1 MKKLTKF
8 SLLGL
13 ALSLCV
19 GAAAISGSKSPSKVV
34 ADDGGLEFVMT
45 NDSTCSDTMYYS
57 REGSDFQYL
66 DWTTLNKNNTSH
78 FDIPGAVTNNYTV
91 GEDDSNKLYNYCY
104 RPFFIYPRYKGTGYM
119 EAKKRYVID
128 VTFSL
133 SLTKTASAG
142 SAYAHAELFFLGN
155 GNGKPTPVLTNNRFE
170 TPTNHNQNYTNSY
183 GSASNT
189 NKSIGCYTKTVN
201 SAVVATKQLSIT
213 FDNETTSPQVVR
225 YQLGLFV
232 GNNYASS
239 EPHRA
244 SAVVSY
250 TINSVTKYDV
260 VAENAGNAYLSIDEA
275 VDAAASGSTVN
286 VISDCNWSIDQNES
300 TYLAK
305 DLTINLNGHTVSMTQ
320 YNDGIG
326 VKNNSTITINGGGG
340 TLRNNANDNQYAQPL
355 LLVKAGSTMNV
366 SNVTLSKPNGT
377 HGVVEVYGTFT
388 ADSTVTIST
397 NSSYNN
403 GCGVLVYGTSATA
416 TLTGTS
422 VSTRQTAIL
431 VQQGGTF
438 KSNGATIT
446 STSYYAIETD
456 SCVSYSNSVYVYG
469 ATTLSYG
476 GSATAHIYLSAT
488 GNNDK
493 VYATV
498 DDITFLTKAVTV
510 RLSSNV
516 AEGTTVVS
524 SDKNGNV
531 SIVSSPATGY
541 QYARSGNDI
550 IYQRIKYTVSFN
562 SNGGSGSIAQRSIA
576 YGETTNLP
584 ACSFTAPT
592 GKKFLKWNTKANG
605 TGVSKNPGDTYQP
618 TANVTFYAIWVNTAK
633 SQIEALNTT
642 TDLYYRYHWYD
653 NGTFSYSNVAMRFGA
668 LMSKALWDDLATE
681 FTITGYGVVV
691 STLDYV
697 EGQGETLISLYWD
710 DDDGVDNFYKSKAQK
725 ATPSLATAEQKG
737 ELTGDYYIWNVF
749 YNIPTSNLTTLYVA
763 RAYIETTTQ
772 TIFLD
777 QIETSAAK
785 NAHDMIEA
793 GTPVGTADGSLKNL
807 ADMYN

>member
-13 ALSLCV
+13 ALSLCIGSAV
-19 GAAAISGSKSPSKVV
+19 VTTTNKEYVATVADAANPTMVFETDSTNEDPKVYSQSGSDLSYLPFSS
-34 ADDGGLEFVMT
+34 MT
-45 NDSTCSDTMYYS
+45 TDTTPDNFDVLTGTTFTV
-57 REGSDFQYL
+57 REKTG
-66 DWTTLNKNNTSH
+66 
-78 FDIPGAVTNNYTV
+78 
-91 GEDDSNKLYNYCY
+91 NKLYNYIY
-104 RPFFIYPRYKGTGYM
+104 QSFFIYSLVPAKTRYHY
-119 EAKKRYVID
+119 EL
-128 VTFSL
+128 SLQL
-133 SLTKTASAG
+133 SLTKNASAG
-142 SAYAHAELFFLGN
+142 AAAARAELFKLGV
-155 GNGKPTPVLTNNRFE
+155 GNDPSNHLLPSLINNRFDTTQTE
-170 TPTNHNQNYTNSY
+170 SATGSVINNCTTSNNSVGMMISGY
-183 GSASNT
+183 NR
-189 NKSIGCYTKTVN
+189 TVN
-201 SAVVATKQLSIT
+201 TTLNLT
-213 FDNETTSPQVVR
+213 YNGDNYVDSEQVVR

-232 GNNYASS
+232 GCNYASS
-239 EPHRA
+239 YNHQTE
-244 SAVVSY
+244 AV
-250 TINSVTKYDV
+250 ISVTSKTVTSYPLTATV
-260 VAENAGNAYLSIDEA
+260 TSGGNVTSYLTLDEA
-275 VDAAASGSTVN
+275 VEAAPAGSTVN
-286 VISDCNWSIDQNES
+286 VISDCNWTTDQNES
-300 TYLAK
+300 NYLAK
-305 DLTINLNGHTVSMTQ
+305 NLTINLNGHTVSMAE

-355 LLVKAGSTMNV
+355 LLIKAGSTMNV
-366 SNVTLSKPNGT
+366 SNVTLSKPNGS
-377 HGVVEVYGTFT
+377 HGVVEVYGAFT

-397 NSSYNN
+397 NSAYLN

-422 VSTRQTAIL
+422 VSTRQSAIL

-446 STSYYAIETD
+446 STYYYAIETD
-456 SCVSYSNSVYVYG
+456 NCVSYSNSVYVYG

-476 GSATAHIYLSAT
+476 GSATAHIYLSST

-493 VYATV
+493 VYATANGK
-498 DDITFLTKAVTV
+498 TFLTKAVTV

-524 SDKNGNV
+524 SDKNEKV

-541 QYARSGNDI
+541 EYARSGDDI

-562 SNGGSGSIAQRSIA
+562 SNGGSGSIASRSIA
-576 YGETTNLP
+576 YGETTTLP
-584 ACSFTAPT
+584 ACSFTAPA

-668 LMSKALWDDLATE
+668 LMSKALWDELATE

-710 DDDGVDNFYKSKAQK
+710 EDDGVDNFYKSKAQK

-785 NAHDMIEA
+785 NAYNMIQA

>member
-1 MKKLTKF
+1 MKKFIKPCF
-8 SLLGL
+8 FAL

-19 GAAAISGSKSPSKVV
+19 GTAAISGNKSPSRVV

-45 NDSTCSDTMYYS
+45 NDSTCSDTMFYS

-78 FDIPGAVTNNYTV
+78 FSIPGATTNNYTV
-91 GEDDSNKLYNYCY
+91 SEDSSNKMYNYCY
-104 RPFFIYPRYKGTGYM
+104 RPFFIYPRFKGTGYM

-128 VTFSL
+128 VTFNL
-133 SLTKTASAG
+133 SLTKTASGGA
-142 SAYAHAELFFLGN
+142 AYAHAELFFLGN
-155 GNGKPTPVLTNNRFE
+155 GNGQPTPVLTNNRFE
-170 TPTNHNQNYTNSY
+170 TPTEHNQNYTNSY

-189 NKSIGCYTKTVN
+189 NKSIGCYTKIVN

-213 FDNETTSPQVVR
+213 FDNETTAPQVVR

-232 GNNYASS
+232 GCNYGSS
-239 EPHRA
+239 YAHQA

-275 VDAAASGSTVN
+275 IDAAASGSTVN
-286 VISDCNWSIDQNES
+286 VLSDCNWSIDQNES

-305 DLTINLNGHTVSMTQ
+305 NLTINLNGHTVSMTQ

-355 LLVKAGSTMNV
+355 LLVKAGSTMIV
-366 SNVTLSKPNGT
+366 SNVTLSKPNGS

-397 NSSYNN
+397 NSSYLN
-403 GCGVLVYGTSATA
+403 GCGVLVYGTSATV

-422 VSTRQTAIL
+422 VSTRQSAIL

-446 STSYYAIETD
+446 STNYYAIETD

-493 VYATV
+493 VYATANGK
-498 DDITFLTKAVTV
+498 TFLTKAVTV

-524 SDKNGNV
+524 SDKNGKI
-531 SIVSSPATGY
+531 SITNTPATGFE
-541 QYARSGNDI
+541 YATVDGDI
-550 IYQRIKYTVSFN
+550 VYRKKTCTIYFSK
-562 SNGGSGSIAQRSIA
+562 NGGTGSMSSVALA
-576 YGETTNLP
+576 YGTNYVVP
-584 ACSFTAPT
+584 DCSFTAPA
-592 GKKFLKWNTKANG
+592 GKKFLEWNTNSGGAGN
-605 TGVSKNPGDTYQP
+605 SFAPGDSLNITYGM
-618 TANVTFYAIWVNTAK
+618 TLNAIWVDTAQTK
-633 SQIEALNTT
+633 ISNEQST
-642 TDLYYRYHWYD
+642 TDLYYRYHKYD

-668 LMSKALWDDLATE
+668 LMSKALWDELATE
-681 FTITGYGVVV
+681 TTIQGYGVLISPEVHINANPV
-691 STLDYV
+691 SLYYNQASTDSYV
-697 EGQGETLISLYWD
+697 EDYY
-710 DDDGVDNFYKSKAQK
+710 VPKAQK
-725 ATPSLATAEQKG
+725 AVPSLATDTQKG
-737 ELTGDYYIWNVF
+737 ELVGDYYIWNLF
-749 YNIPTSNLTTLYVA
+749 YNISSEDLTKVYVA
-763 RAYIETTTQ
+763 AAYIKTTAGVV
-772 TIFLD
+772 FLNE
-777 QIETSAAK
+777 IRTSAAK
-785 NAHDMIEA
+785 NAYDMIQA
-793 GTPVGTADGSLKNL
+793 GMDEGTANGSLKNL

>member
-305 DLTINLNGHTVSMTQ
+305 NLTINLNGHTVSMTQ

-772 TIFLD
+772 TIFLN

-793 GTPVGTADGSLKNL
+793 GTPVDTADGSLKNL